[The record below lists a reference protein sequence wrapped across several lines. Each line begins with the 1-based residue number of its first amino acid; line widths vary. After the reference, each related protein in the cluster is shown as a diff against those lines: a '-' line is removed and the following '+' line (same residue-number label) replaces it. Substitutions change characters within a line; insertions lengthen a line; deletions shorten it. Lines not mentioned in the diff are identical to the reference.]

1 MLNETLSLPR
11 RSIQISAGKPLEYMN
26 NSDKTVRRTQMI
38 DFLFGGKRK
47 SSFKNETF
55 GALEIALPRIGH
67 QFWLKLL

>member
-11 RSIQISAGKPLEYMN
+11 RNIQISAGKPLEYMN

-55 GALEIALPRIGH
+55 GALEI
-67 QFWLKLL
+67 